1 MERPISGECT
11 PQPAARP
18 SSTLPTW
25 VAPLARWGYGA
36 IGVVYLTVGLLAL
49 LAALRAGGPPTDA
62 QGAFEKMLAQPLGQL
77 LLSAVALGLVGYALW
92 RLVQA
97 IWDPEP
103 QGRGVSGVLRR
114 VGYAGSG
121 VVYAGLALSAGQ
133 HILGSGAGENSDTAS
148 QAWTARLLAQ
158 PFGPWVIGTVR
169 LAMLGY
175 ACAQVY
181 RAVTAKF
188 REPLKS
194 QEMSA
199 RMVTW
204 VTSLGRVGFIAR
216 GVVFASIGLFLIE
229 AAWHADPKEA
239 RGLGGALRTLERQP
253 FGLWVLGAVAVG
265 LMCYG
270 LYMVV
275 LARYRRVRL

>member
-1 MERPISGECT
+1 
-11 PQPAARP
+11 
-18 SSTLPTW
+18 
-25 VAPLARWGYGA
+25 
-36 IGVVYLTVGLLAL
+36 
-49 LAALRAGGPPTDA
+49 
-62 QGAFEKMLAQPLGQL
+62 
-77 LLSAVALGLVGYALW
+77 
-92 RLVQA
+92 
-97 IWDPEP
+97 
-103 QGRGVSGVLRR
+103 
-114 VGYAGSG
+114 
-121 VVYAGLALSAGQ
+121 
-133 HILGSGAGENSDTAS
+133 
-148 QAWTARLLAQ
+148 
-158 PFGPWVIGTVR
+158 
-169 LAMLGY
+169 MLGY